1 MFVTT
6 KQFFCHNKSMPV
18 MTKPLLRQN
27 FVCRDKIFLLRQ
39 FVFRKK
45 HMFVM
50 MKVLSRQAY
59 FFSQQKTC
67 YIVTKVSLS
76 QQNICHNRIM
86 FVVTNICRDK
96 TFDVT
101 KIHLLQQRYMFVTTS
116 ILLSRQKN
124 CFVLTKII
132 LVAASAND
140 S

>member
-18 MTKPLLRQN
+18 ATKPLLRQN
-27 FVCRDKIFLLRQ
+27 YVCRDKIFLLRQ
-39 FVFRKK
+39 FVFRNR
-45 HMFVM
+45 HVFVM
-50 MKVLSRQAY
+50 TKVLSRQAY
-59 FFSQQKTC
+59 FFSQQKTS

-86 FVVTNICRDK
+86 FVVTNICCDK

-116 ILLSRQKN
+116 MLLSRQKN
-124 CFVLTKII
+124 CFVMTKIT
-132 LVAASAND
+132 LVAAPANH